1 MAEPADAALRSTTKL
16 VLDMKRDS
24 KYIKGP
30 YRKLFN
36 ALNASLTVCI

>member
-1 MAEPADAALRSTTKL
+1 MAEPADAALRSTRL
-16 VLDMKRDS
+16 LRDIKRDS